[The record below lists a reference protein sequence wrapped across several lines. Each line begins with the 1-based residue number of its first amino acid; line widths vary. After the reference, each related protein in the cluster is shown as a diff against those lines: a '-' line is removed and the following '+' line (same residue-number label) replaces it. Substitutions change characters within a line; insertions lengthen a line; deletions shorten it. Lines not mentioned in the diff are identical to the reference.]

1 MTSPLIEIKG
11 DKEILARMAQFPQQL
26 EAAQKVTMDASLTTL
41 WENVPPYPAPPT
53 GSTYTRT
60 GTHGRKLGSGYDGG
74 AGGGKPSIFQ
84 SKKVGGGFEGRFG
97 TNNEYSAYVIG
108 DDTQAEVHQGR
119 WYKIGD
125 IAKKSEA
132 KILGLW
138 NTLAEKLAKFIDGKG
153 L

>member
-97 TNNEYSAYVIG
+97 TNNEYSQWLIG
-108 DDTQAEVHQGR
+108 DDTQIFDW
-119 WYKIGD
+119 WYKISD
-125 IAKKSEA
+125 IAKKSET

-138 NTLAEKLAKFIDGKG
+138 NTLAEKLVKFIDGKG

>member
-11 DKEILARMAQFPQQL
+11 LEEIRARMAQFPQQL
-26 EAAQKVTMDASLTTL
+26 EQSEKVTMDASLTTL
-41 WENVPPYPAPPT
+41 WENVPPYPQQPA

-60 GTHGRKLGSGYDGG
+60 GTHGRKLGSGYEGG
-74 AGGGKPSIFQ
+74 AGGGKPSIFS

-97 TNNEYSAYVIG
+97 TNNEYSQWVIG
-108 DDTQAEVHQGR
+108 DDTQAQVHQGR

-132 KILGLW
+132 KIIKLW
-138 NTLAEKLAKFIDGKG
+138 EIMADKLAKFLDGKG